1 VSTPPRDHGP
11 HETALARA
19 IQKVTADTQGLV
31 RDQVDL
37 AKLELKEKASVFGR
51 GTAIGVAAGV
61 FFVGALLLIIEGLSW
76 MAWYFLF
83 PDETYFLGFFL
94 VALILIILGVIAGVL
109 AAKALKKAKAPVPD
123 DALAA
128 ARQTQETFAEEAH
141 LLREQVKEAVTV
153 PEEDRQP

>member
-1 VSTPPRDHGP
+1 MSTPPGTGP
-11 HETALARA
+11 HETALAQA
-19 IQKVTADTQGLV
+19 IRRVSEDTQGLV
-31 RDQVDL
+31 RDQIDL
-37 AKLELKEKASVFGR
+37 AKLEIQQKASVFGR

-61 FFVGALLLIIEGLSW
+61 FIVGALLLIIEGLSW

-94 VALILIILGVIAGVL
+94 VALILIILGAIAGFL
-109 AAKALKKAKAPVPD
+109 AAKALRKARAPVPD

-141 LLREQVKEAVTV
+141 LLREQVKEAVAV
-153 PEEDRQP
+153 PEEERQP

>member
-1 VSTPPRDHGP
+1 MSTPPNGHRP
-11 HETALARA
+11 EETALARA
-19 IQKVTADTQGLV
+19 IQRVTADTQGLV
-31 RDQVDL
+31 RDQIDL
-37 AKLELKEKASVFGR
+37 AKLELQQKASVFGR
-51 GTAIGVAAGV
+51 GTAIGIAAGV
-61 FFVGALLLIIEGLSW
+61 FIVGALLLIIEGLSW

-94 VALILIILGVIAGVL
+94 VALILIILGVIAGVV
-109 AAKALKKAKAPVPD
+109 AAKALRKARAPVPD

-128 ARQTQETFAEEAH
+128 ARQTQEAFSEEAH

>member
-1 VSTPPRDHGP
+1 MATPPGPDP
-11 HETALARA
+11 HETALAQA
-19 IQKVTADTQGLV
+19 IRRVSEDTQGLV
-31 RDQVDL
+31 RDQIDL
-37 AKLELKEKASVFGR
+37 AKLEIQQKASVFGR

-61 FFVGALLLIIEGLSW
+61 FIVGALLLIIEGLSW

-83 PDETYFLGFFL
+83 PDQTFFLGFFL
-94 VALILIILGVIAGVL
+94 VALILIILGAIAGFL
-109 AAKALKKAKAPVPD
+109 AAKALRKARAPVPD

-153 PEEDRQP
+153 PEEERQP

>member
-1 VSTPPRDHGP
+1 MSTPHGHGP
-11 HETALARA
+11 DESALARA
-19 IQKVTADTQGLV
+19 IQKVTSDTQGLV

-37 AKLELKEKASVFGR
+37 AKVELQQKAAVFGR
-51 GTAIGVAAGV
+51 GTAIGIAAGV
-61 FFVGALLLIIEGLSW
+61 FIVGALLLIIEGLSW

-94 VALILIILGVIAGVL
+94 VAFILIVIGVIAGVL

-128 ARQTQETFAEEAH
+128 ARQTQETFSEEAH